1 MSATL
6 VTRARGSSPEP
17 CRAWT
22 RASPG
27 SALSAGTPSKEG
39 RLKALPEVE
48 TCIVGQDQQ
57 IERSGRTGTAPDF
70 WMDTAA

>member
-1 MSATL
+1 MPRLDQGVSGQCAECGDTI
-6 VTRARGSSPEP
+6 
-17 CRAWT
+17 
-22 RASPG
+22 
-27 SALSAGTPSKEG
+27 KEG